1 MHVVVIVVTLFLLF
15 FLHTRISLED
25 ISIRG
30 VFIYTSSSL
39 AMIHKVVVVVGPGNE
54 LPEKQQHRRFR
65 FWSPAR

>member
-39 AMIHKVVVVVGPGNE
+39 ARIHKVVVVVGPGNE
-54 LPEKQQHRRFR
+54 LP
-65 FWSPAR
+65 